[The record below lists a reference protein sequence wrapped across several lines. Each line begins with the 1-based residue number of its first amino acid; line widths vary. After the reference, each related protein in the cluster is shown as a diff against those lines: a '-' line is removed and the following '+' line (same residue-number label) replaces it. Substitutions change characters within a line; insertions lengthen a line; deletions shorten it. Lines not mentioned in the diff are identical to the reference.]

1 LMEDVSRS
9 NDLERLKTSLH
20 YTVGELSKE
29 RGKELQVEFDKQL
42 VAAVSSIT
50 HQYLDTCASDLQAFA
65 KHAKRTVVQPEDVV
79 LLTRR
84 NPDLEKSITA
94 FAETVKKCP
103 ATGASTAAGG
113 SKVAPKG
120 GGFVK
125 SNKRKASS
133 AASGGSKFKFP
144 RLIE

>member
-1 LMEDVSRS
+1 MEDVSRS

-94 FAETVKKCP
+94 FAETVKKSP

-113 SKVAPKG
+113 SKGAPT

-125 SNKRKASS
+125 SKRKASS